1 MAINAPASQF
11 LQNIS
16 AIRKLLV
23 QDQGFP
29 DEFSKAEKWD
39 SVKAESRH
47 LAERIIGSYHRNPHL
62 RNERNLRAGV
72 NMMYCADEVLLC
84 ETDDDKMNIHR
95 SFRCHGRFCPTCGW
109 RKSIEKADKFGAN
122 LPMILPENPKGRW
135 VFATFTVPNMPVT
148 ELGDALTRMNQGWQ
162 RLIQTKAFK
171 AGNAGWARSVEV
183 TQEKARPMYAHPHF
197 HVLLFQKSQYFQ
209 GKYYMKQTAW
219 QDLWMR
225 SVREPNNAIVDV
237 RAIGG
242 PKQKPDEDEL
252 GGAIVELLKAMS
264 YSLKGNS
271 KHLTD
276 EFLFHFMKQTRGR
289 RMLASGGLLKNIF
302 SDVEADEL
310 DGSEPL
316 AVENH
321 AFRFDG
327 RYKYKRSVALEQGQ
341 IDRNQKIQAL
351 RP

>member
-1 MAINAPASQF
+1 MAHKAHAPTF
-11 LQNIS
+11 LQNKS
-16 AIRKLLV
+16 VTSKPLLTG
-23 QDQGFP
+23 QDFP
-29 DEFSKAEKWD
+29 DEFSKAEKWN
-39 SVKAESRH
+39 SVKAEARF
-47 LAERIIGSYHRNPHL
+47 LAQRILNIYHKNTNFRDL
-62 RNERNLRAGV
+62 RNLNAGIK
-72 NMMYCADEVLLC
+72 MMYCADEVLLC
-84 ETDDDKMNIHR
+84 ETDDEKMNVYR

-135 VFATFTVPNMPVT
+135 IFATFTVPNMPVT

-171 AGNAGWARSVEV
+171 SGNAGWARSVEV

-197 HVLLFQKSQYFQ
+197 HVLLFQKPQYFQ

-225 SVREPNNAIVDV
+225 SVREPENAIVDV

-242 PKQKPDEDEL
+242 AKQKPDEDQL

-302 SDVEADEL
+302 SDFEADEL

-327 RYKYKRSVALEQGQ
+327 RYKYKRSLPIEEIQSERNRQ
-341 IDRNQKIQAL
+341 IEAL